1 MGSGLGLTIESP
13 GFDVAA
19 GEVQKPGDVPAIVI
33 NELKST
39 IRGMPEK
46 KKYSGKPAPA
56 ATEEVKKAVVKHDKK
71 NKKKDKK
78 HKKH

>member
-46 KKYSGKPAPA
+46 KNTQESQPQRRL
-56 ATEEVKKAVVKHDKK
+56 KKSRRLL
-71 NKKKDKK
+71 
-78 HKKH
+78 

>member
-1 MGSGLGLTIESP
+1 MGLTIESP

-46 KKYSGKPAPA
+46 K
-56 ATEEVKKAVVKHDKK
+56 AVVKHDKK